1 MKIGYAAADS
11 SSVSFLALAQMRRRH
26 LADRREQARYQ
37 AAGAAL
43 VKARDRWD
51 DEDRLAALLAV
62 TLSPAE
68 QLEVAL
74 DALMAGRPE
83 TTAEERETL
92 RENLRD
98 ATRVVAIRWLAWV
111 GSEWAET
118 MEVAAAPYE
127 VSPEWAPAVEP
138 LPARRRAHGPYPHNQ
153 FEEAYT
159 RLFPVLRANR
169 RVFSSGSFDMM
180 AEAGTAQIEALAPS
194 LAARLVPLF
203 TQYLQACDNAFY
215 ADPANGAR

>member
-1 MKIGYAAADS
+1 MKIQYATANS
-11 SSVSFLALAQMRRRH
+11 GPVSFLALAKARRRH
-26 LADRREQARYQ
+26 LADRREQTRYQ

-51 DEDRLAALLAV
+51 DEDWLAALLAV

-68 QLEVAL
+68 QLEMAI
-74 DALMAGRPE
+74 DALLAGGPE
-83 TTAEERETL
+83 TTAGEREAL
-92 RENLRD
+92 RQNLRD
-98 ATRVVAIRWLAWV
+98 AARVVAIRWLGWV
-111 GSEWAET
+111 GITWAET
-118 MEVAAAPYE
+118 MEKAAALYE

-138 LPARRRAHGPYPHNQ
+138 LPARRRSHGPYPDDQ

-169 RVFSSGSFDMM
+169 RVFSSGSFDVMVD
-180 AEAGTAQIEALAPS
+180 AGTAQIEALAPG

-203 TQYLQACDNAFY
+203 KQYLWACDNAFY
-215 ADPANGAR
+215 ADPVNGAR